1 MQVCRELRPR
11 DLQALL
17 LDAAVWLCC
26 DDDTVYKLDTLCFGN
41 LDGGAGTAAYVRR
54 HLEAAGRPVQG
65 DKAVRLSLDEAFFMA
80 YALELLTVHDLR
92 GGAAVPLDTS
102 VRARRGLRPNANP
115 HLHPTPPHT
124 AWVLFRLLAQPSATA
139 CAERRVA
146 VPPCWLVSPIP
157 SHSVTPPNPPTHP
170 AGTVATP
177 APAAP

>member
-1 MQVCRELRPR
+1 MQ
-11 DLQALL
+11 
-17 LDAAVWLCC
+17 
-26 DDDTVYKLDTLCFGN
+26 
-41 LDGGAGTAAYVRR
+41 
-54 HLEAAGRPVQG
+54 AAGAPVSG